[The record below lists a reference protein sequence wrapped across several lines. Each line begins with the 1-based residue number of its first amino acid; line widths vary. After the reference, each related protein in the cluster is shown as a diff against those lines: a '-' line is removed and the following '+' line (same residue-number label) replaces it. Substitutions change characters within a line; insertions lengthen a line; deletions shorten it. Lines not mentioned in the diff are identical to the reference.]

1 MEALNFIR
9 EYVAGF
15 RMPPSLAKLWYG
27 QDEGDAVDNS
37 RSGSILLQVRND
49 SATFPMISLFNFN
62 LILRHS
68 LDILICYYLIS

>member
-9 EYVAGF
+9 EYVSGF

-49 SATFPMISLFNFN
+49 SATFPMMSLFGPK
-62 LILRHS
+62 
-68 LDILICYYLIS
+68 

>member
-9 EYVAGF
+9 EYVSGF

-37 RSGSILLQVRND
+37 RSGSILLQVSND
-49 SATFPMISLFNFN
+49 PAAFTIISL
-62 LILRHS
+62 
-68 LDILICYYLIS
+68 

>member
-9 EYVAGF
+9 EYVSGF

-37 RSGSILLQVRND
+37 GSGSILLQVRND
-49 SATFPMISLFNFN
+49 SAAFPMMSL
-62 LILRHS
+62 
-68 LDILICYYLIS
+68 

>member
-49 SATFPMISLFNFN
+49 LAAFPMMF
-62 LILRHS
+62 
-68 LDILICYYLIS
+68 